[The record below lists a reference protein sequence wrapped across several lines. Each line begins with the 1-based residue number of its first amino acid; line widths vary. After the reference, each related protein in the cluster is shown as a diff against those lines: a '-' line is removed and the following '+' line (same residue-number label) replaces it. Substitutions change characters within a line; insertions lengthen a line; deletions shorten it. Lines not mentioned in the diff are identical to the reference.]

1 MAEKWQYLFKEVSP
15 LTLSRKIAKGICKHH
30 GCKNES
36 SEGRFS
42 CETCKSRLFRLG
54 NPQRYAYA
62 TVKESARKRHI
73 PFDLSFLDFCEFD
86 RQTGYV
92 ASKGRDSESLTID
105 RIDSS
110 KPYRKDNIRAISW
123 TDNCARIIEGMSD
136 PIEPIAKAI
145 ALAAKDENWYK
156 FKKIAAEVLYK
167 VELLQAQLE
176 DGFTPPPEEEN
187 PF

>member
-73 PFDLSFLDFCEFD
+73 PFDLSFSDFCEFD

-92 ASKGRDSESLTID
+92 ASKGRDSESLTVD

>member
-54 NPQRYAYA
+54 NPQRYAYYNI
-62 TVKESARKRHI
+62 KSSARKRHI
-73 PFDLSFLDFCEFD
+73 PFDLSFSDFCKFD
-86 RQTGYV
+86 NQTGYV
-92 ASKGRDSESLTID
+92 ASKGRDFESLTVD

-156 FKKIAAEVLYK
+156 FKKIAVEVLYK

-176 DGFTPPPEEEN
+176 NGFTPPQEEQN